1 MSTKYALLGLLNIRK
16 MSAYDLSKFAKE
28 SIGYFWNESYSNVHR
43 TLNLLAKEN
52 LVTKLSEPGSR
63 KKIIFEIT
71 EKGQNEL
78 SKWLSNHQHTTIYR
92 DELLLKLFVSKK
104 EDYPSLLID
113 LKNVLN
119 ELEIQQQIYL
129 EMQTSI
135 PNIKKNLSFDLTLE
149 YGIIQNQ
156 VTIDWL
162 KNTIKR
168 IKESL

>member
-1 MSTKYALLGLLNIRK
+1 M
-16 MSAYDLSKFAKE
+16 
-28 SIGYFWNESYSNVHR
+28 
-43 TLNLLAKEN
+43 
-52 LVTKLSEPGSR
+52 
-63 KKIIFEIT
+63 
-71 EKGQNEL
+71 
-78 SKWLSNHQHTTIYR
+78 
-92 DELLLKLFVSKK
+92 LLKLFVSKK